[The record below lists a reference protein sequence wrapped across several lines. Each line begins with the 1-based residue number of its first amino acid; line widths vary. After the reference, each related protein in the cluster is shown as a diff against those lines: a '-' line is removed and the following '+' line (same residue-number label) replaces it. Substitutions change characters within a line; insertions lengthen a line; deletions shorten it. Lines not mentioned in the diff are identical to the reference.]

1 MPRRISILSIAIML
15 ASVGALLGGSAHAQ
29 TWTITA
35 IDAGGD
41 VGRYPDLRVDS
52 SGNLHV
58 VYVRNDNHTLKA
70 ISRVGGIW
78 GTPAVIDNSGTVDV
92 AGCLALD
99 ASGNRKAAY
108 HRSDTGALWY
118 AGSEPVRAWTTT
130 TVVQQG
136 DVGQSLALIQQPAGE
151 FGVAYRNQ
159 TTGALVQIHW
169 AGGVWG
175 APAVVDPGPDHAQ
188 SLDIGYRP
196 GEGYV
201 LSEYAAD
208 YGALMLADP
217 TLHSRQWNIQAATTQ
232 ADDVGRDLTLLVP
245 SDGNLTAA
253 FRNQTRGS
261 LQYIRHTGGIW
272 SAPVTVDPGPNRGLY
287 FDIAERPGLG
297 FAFSEYSPTEG
308 SLLLADPVLN
318 ARSWNTSQIASGD
331 DDMGRDI
338 SLLATPDGVL
348 AASYRNV
355 TQGSLQQIR
364 KEAGVWT
371 SPITV
376 DPGPNRGSFSDMA
389 HLPSGGYCLSE
400 YDTGEGSL
408 LLAHP
413 SLHARLFGIERI
425 DGVQNAGRQLSL
437 LPSASG
443 RLDCTYL
450 TQETDG
456 RLKLKVA
463 EIVPHYAFI
472 VRTVADSVSMTSNAQ
487 VTPDIFV
494 TATHSWFIS
503 YRKDGPNDLYMASTD
518 NFQLLP
524 ADAPDAPEVGASGP
538 PASTFL
544 EGGYPNPARAQ
555 FHIRYSSAAA
565 YPFGQP
571 M

>member
-41 VGRYPDLRVDS
+41 VGGYPDLRVDS

-70 ISRVGGIW
+70 ISRVGGTW

-118 AGSEPVRAWTTT
+118 AGSEPVRVWATT

-175 APAVVDPGPDHAQ
+175 APAVVDPGP
-188 SLDIGYRP
+188 
-196 GEGYV
+196 
-201 LSEYAAD
+201 
-208 YGALMLADP
+208 
-217 TLHSRQWNIQAATTQ
+217 
-232 ADDVGRDLTLLVP
+232 
-245 SDGNLTAA
+245 
-253 FRNQTRGS
+253 
-261 LQYIRHTGGIW
+261 
-272 SAPVTVDPGPNRGLY
+272 NRGLY
-287 FDIAERPGLG
+287 FDIAERPGVG
-297 FAFSEYSPTEG
+297 YTFSEYSPTEG
-308 SLLLADPVLN
+308 SLLLVDPVLN

-400 YDTGEGSL
+400 YDSGEGSL

-425 DGVQNAGRQLSL
+425 DGVQNAGRQLSV

-524 ADAPDAPEVGASGP
+524 ADAPDAPEVGASGQ

-565 YPFGQP
+565 ADGEMTLYNAQGRLVRRLALRCQRGKNSFPFDGKSESGSALAPGVYFLRMRVGHEDLGVVKLVMLGHGQR
-571 M
+571 